1 MDVSLYS
8 VEDPGH
14 SLDLD
19 GQCSKYERVAEPDP
33 QSIHQAD
40 RDRGRSHVE
49 EGENEA
55 TEYTNQKKD
64 HLLTT
69 RRLGNWCFPECSK
82 DNGSGG
88 HTHHSDSGNNEA
100 GDGPGVTVHG

>member
-8 VEDPGH
+8 VEDPGY
-14 SLDLD
+14 SLDLG
-19 GQCSKYERVAEPDP
+19 GQCSKHERVAEPDP

-49 EGENEA
+49 EWENEA
-55 TEYTNQKKD
+55 TEYTNQEKD

-69 RRLGNWCFPECSK
+69 RRLDNCCFPEYSK
-82 DNGSGG
+82 DNGSGD
-88 HTHHSDSGNNEA
+88 HTHHSDAGNNEA